1 MNKYYPTKEINY
13 AWLLEM
19 NQNRTMDGIKNIIG
33 IIIEYNNEKL
43 FYSILDDCFFKTLPS
58 SEERINNFEKY
69 ANRIFVEVYHIDNP
83 CISPIGVELYKKL
96 EKDFLSKEEIIANR
110 KLIRGYYSDFDYYTY
125 DDNNVD
131 YNNTSA
137 INENIINS
145 VSEYE
150 QKLGRPI
157 TYDENHIYGPKK
169 TLKKV

>member
-69 ANRIFVEVYHIDNP
+69 ANRIFVEVDDINNP
-83 CISPIGVELYKKL
+83 YITPIGVGLYKRLGK
-96 EKDFLSKEEIIANR
+96 EFLTKEEIIANR
-110 KLIRGYYSDFDYYTY
+110 QFIRGYYSDFGHDIYA
-125 DDNNVD
+125 DNNVD
-131 YNNTSA
+131 YNNSSA
-137 INENIINS
+137 INEKIINS

-169 TLKKV
+169 TLRKV